1 MGEEFYCILKVI
13 SGEEILSLICV
24 DENDGDPIILLHNPV
39 VIKTIQNQNGSFIK
53 IKPWIEM
60 SEDDIFAI
68 KFDKIITMTE
78 TQNNNLIILYQN
90 YLSKDNEEN
99 YIVENKVSIS
109 NNMGYISSVE
119 EARNKLEKIFKGTK
133 ES

>member
-1 MGEEFYCILKVI
+1 
-13 SGEEILSLICV
+13 
-24 DENDGDPIILLHNPV
+24 
-39 VIKTIQNQNGSFIK
+39 
-53 IKPWIEM
+53 M

-78 TQNNNLIILYQN
+78 TQNNNLINLYQN

>member
-1 MGEEFYCILKVI
+1 MGEEFYCIVKVI

-78 TQNNNLIILYQN
+78 TQNNNLINLYQN

>member
-1 MGEEFYCILKVI
+1 MGEEFYCILKLI
-13 SGEEILSLICV
+13 SGEEVLAFVCV

-39 VIKTIQNQNGSFIK
+39 IMKTVQNQHGSFIK

-68 KFDKIITMTE
+68 KFDKVITMTE
-78 TQNNNLIILYQN
+78 TQNNKLINLYKN
-90 YLSKDNEEN
+90 YLSEDSIETYVPGGKVNLSNE
-99 YIVENKVSIS
+99 
-109 NNMGYISSVE
+109 MGYVSSVE
-119 EARNKLEKIFKGTK
+119 EARNKLEKIFKGIK